1 MERYN
6 AGSFGVTAAFPVKE
20 GNLTMVTTQG
30 VGGDMKRPSLAN
42 PVSKGMGLKVAGPRL
57 FEPCAAGDVPICFAE
72 ADPVDWT
79 VEPTTSANDGD
90 YERRYCSLG
99 FRGTKIMMVT
109 LEAANSAITAGD
121 YIKPGTTT
129 AQCFDKGT
137 ASNGIAIAL
146 DSAAANKGGEIL
158 VLFL

>member
-1 MERYN
+1 
-6 AGSFGVTAAFPVKE
+6 
-20 GNLTMVTTQG
+20 
-30 VGGDMKRPSLAN
+30 
-42 PVSKGMGLKVAGPRL
+42 
-57 FEPCAAGDVPICFAE
+57 
-72 ADPVDWT
+72 
-79 VEPTTSANDGD
+79 
-90 YERRYCSLG
+90 
-99 FRGTKIMMVT
+99 MMVT